1 MRKSVCFMLVLIG
14 LITSCKKET
23 DIERAIAIVE
33 SQYERNEQQLDFDQ
47 ATLDSLYT
55 ISPKAYADSILK
67 GNELDS
73 VLAVLE
79 SQIEHFNQ
87 RESDSV
93 GLISAELTKQRYRLL
108 DLAKTKPRFIGWK
121 LSGVKVEGLKSE
133 VLSFNFDKAI
143 TRIVK

>member
-1 MRKSVCFMLVLIG
+1 MKKSICFMLVLIG

-23 DIERAIAIVE
+23 DKERAIAIVE
-33 SQYERNEQQLDFDQ
+33 SQYERKDQQLDFDQ

-73 VLAVLE
+73 ILAVLE

-87 RESDSV
+87 QESDSV

>member
-1 MRKSVCFMLVLIG
+1 MLVLIG

-108 DLAKTKPRFIGWK
+108 DLAKTEPRFIGWK

>member
-1 MRKSVCFMLVLIG
+1 MLVLIG

-23 DIERAIAIVE
+23 DKERAIAIVE
-33 SQYERNEQQLDFDQ
+33 SQYERKDQQLDFDQ

-73 VLAVLE
+73 ILAVLE

-87 RESDSV
+87 QESDSV

>member
-1 MRKSVCFMLVLIG
+1 MKKSVCFMLVLIG

-23 DIERAIAIVE
+23 DKERAIAIVE
-33 SQYERNEQQLDFDQ
+33 SQYERKDQQLDFDQ